1 MVCAMLQWKALA
13 HPIILGVLLSSA
25 WASASAQQTPVAPP
39 SPPPGTQPLA
49 APAPVTRLGDNLFR
63 VGNVRVDL
71 KKREIS
77 VPGKV
82 NEAQV
87 LEFIAT
93 TQGGFKSYESAMEL
107 ETNAVNF
114 NTALILIGLDKAHA
128 VVPRQHFDP
137 IPPAGDP
144 VEIWVEWDA
153 ADGPR
158 RVRAEQLVYNAETK
172 QTLAEGPWVYTGST
186 FMAGTNAYMAEM
198 DGTLIGFVHTPSP
211 IIENP
216 APLSSGPFGAN
227 RLNPNL
233 QLAPGTRVVL
243 TVRALPLTKRPGA

>member
-1 MVCAMLQWKALA
+1 MVCAMRQWRALGNLVV
-13 HPIILGVLLSSA
+13 LGVVLWSA
-25 WASASAQQTPVAPP
+25 AAPAGAQQAPLSAPP
-39 SPPPGTQPLA
+39 PSGTQPPA
-49 APAPVTRLGDNLFR
+49 ASAPVTRLGDNLFR

-93 TQGGFKSYESAMEL
+93 TQGGFKSYESALEL

-114 NTALILIGLDKAHA
+114 NTALILIGLDKANA

-153 ADGPR
+153 TGGPR
-158 RVRAEQLVYNAETK
+158 RVKAEQLVYNAETR

-216 APLSSGPFGAN
+216 APLTAGPFGAN
-227 RLNPNL
+227 RLNPSL
-233 QLAPGTRVVL
+233 QLTPGTRVVL
-243 TVRALPLTKRPGA
+243 TVRALPLAKPRPE

>member
-1 MVCAMLQWKALA
+1 MLSWKALGT
-13 HPIILGVLLSSA
+13 PVVLGAALLGA
-25 WASASAQQTPVAPP
+25 AVPAAAQPSAQVHIPP
-39 SPPPGTQPLA
+39 SPSTGAQAQP
-49 APAPVTRLGDNLFR
+49 APSPVTRLGDNLFL

-71 KKREIS
+71 TRREIS

-93 TQGGFKSYESAMEL
+93 TQGGFKSYESALEL

-137 IPPAGDP
+137 NPPAGDP
-144 VEIWVEWDA
+144 VEVWVEWEVQGA
-153 ADGPR
+153 AR
-158 RVRAEQLVYNAETK
+158 RVRAEQLVYNADSK

-186 FMAGTNAYMAEM
+186 FMAGTNAFMAEM

-211 IIENP
+211 LIENP
-216 APLSSGPFGAN
+216 APLSAGPFGAN

-233 QLAPGTRVVL
+233 QLTPGTRVVL
-243 TVRALPLTKRPGA
+243 TVRALPLAKRQ